1 MDGIDYQAST
11 AFLAAFFG
19 PVTNHAVEIRALPQ
33 EQGNGPARPRFTR
46 DAQIIRDHLERWDQP
61 GRAVYFGVA
70 TRLTGKPTGRRAD
83 LAELPALWV
92 DIDCDKQGIARDDAV
107 AAALSLPL
115 RPSLLVNS
123 GGGIHC
129 YWLLAQAIDVSCDTP
144 IPPELRDED
153 IIAVLKQLAGVLAGD
168 PAVCDL
174 ARIMRLPGTHNSKTS
189 ELRPC
194 HLIDRSSFELRYE
207 FNDIVEMLDIQR
219 PLLVAKNETGSINN
233 KPGSIVDGSDPFL
246 ALARLA
252 FKSVD
257 VEARLHAMTYLA
269 SGDAGIHATQLS
281 VTASL
286 AGRGASVEEI
296 VEVVLAST
304 QIAAGPAGVAWNWKR
319 EEKAIADMARS
330 AVAKFAPREKPTG
343 AAAEAQEKVVRL
355 HPRAQAK
362 PDEETSPD
370 AIVRNDRGN
379 AQILVEEHGHDMRY
393 VIGMGWHVWDGKR
406 YRHDPENVEIGRLA
420 HLVHQKLL
428 AGASNDKALKWAI
441 QAGNS
446 SRLKNMTH
454 EARPYVSCASED
466 LNADPFLLNCGNG
479 TLDLRSS
486 LLREHRQSDLIT
498 KLVPT
503 SYDPGALCPTWD
515 AFLLSIF
522 GGDTDLVDFLQR
534 IVGYSMTADCRE
546 QVIFILFGLGSNGKS
561 VLIEVL
567 SFLLADYV
575 KHSPSDTFAAKKYG
589 GGIPNDLAGFAGAR
603 LVSVIETEQ
612 GHGLAEG
619 LVKQAT
625 GGDKM
630 AVRFLH
636 KEFFDLVPKFKLWL
650 ATNHK
655 PVIKGSDL
663 AIWRRIRLLPFNE
676 TFVDADKASDGQKIK
691 DPDLKAKLLVE
702 LPGIL
707 AWATRGC
714 RAWFERGLR
723 VPMAVE
729 KATRLYQESQNP
741 IAKFVA
747 EACWVDPSCHCEATT
762 LYAAYQ
768 NWCVEEDEEP
778 VSKKRFG
785 MTLEENGFAP
795 IRAGTGKR
803 LRKGIDIT
811 SETREAMAA
820 AEGES

>member
-1 MDGIDYQAST
+1 
-11 AFLAAFFG
+11 
-19 PVTNHAVEIRALPQ
+19 
-33 EQGNGPARPRFTR
+33 
-46 DAQIIRDHLERWDQP
+46 
-61 GRAVYFGVA
+61 
-70 TRLTGKPTGRRAD
+70 
-83 LAELPALWV
+83 
-92 DIDCDKQGIARDDAV
+92 
-107 AAALSLPL
+107 
-115 RPSLLVNS
+115 
-123 GGGIHC
+123 
-129 YWLLAQAIDVSCDTP
+129 
-144 IPPELRDED
+144 
-153 IIAVLKQLAGVLAGD
+153 
-168 PAVCDL
+168 
-174 ARIMRLPGTHNSKTS
+174 
-189 ELRPC
+189 
-194 HLIDRSSFELRYE
+194 
-207 FNDIVEMLDIQR
+207 
-219 PLLVAKNETGSINN
+219 
-233 KPGSIVDGSDPFL
+233 
-246 ALARLA
+246 
-252 FKSVD
+252 
-257 VEARLHAMTYLA
+257 MTYLG
-269 SGDAGIHATQLS
+269 SGDNGIHATQLS

-286 AGRGASVEEI
+286 AGQGVAPDEI
-296 VEVVLAST
+296 VSVVLGAT
-304 QIAAGPAGVAWNWKR
+304 EIAAGPAGVAWNWKR

-479 TLDLRSS
+479 TLDLRSG

-676 TFVDADKASDGQKIK
+676 TFVDADKATAGQKVK
-691 DPDLKAKLLVE
+691 DLDLKAKLLVE
-702 LPGIL
+702 LPGVL

-714 RAWFERGLR
+714 RAWLERGLR
-723 VPMAVE
+723 VPGAVE
-729 KATRLYQESQNP
+729 KATKLYQESQNP
-741 IAKFVA
+741 VTKFVA
-747 EACWVDPSCHCEATT
+747 EACWVDPSCHCEAST
-762 LYAAYQ
+762 LYDAFE
-768 NWCVEEDEEP
+768 NWCRVEEEELI
-778 VSKKRFG
+778 SKKRFG

-795 IRAGTGKR
+795 FRGSHGNR
-803 LRKGIDIT
+803 LRKGLDLT
-811 SETREAMAA
+811 SETRGTM
-820 AEGES
+820 ESAKQKGP